1 MKKNIQNLFILLI
14 LFPDLVKFLRK
25 DVNFRLQTIRFDLN
39 AESTRQEKIGD
50 EMRFFQKIYLFRK
63 SIFENTNTSDG
74 QQ

>member
-1 MKKNIQNLFILLI
+1 MKKNIQNLFILFL
-14 LFPDLVKFLRK
+14 DLVKFLIK
-25 DVNFRLQTIRFDLN
+25 DVNFRLQTIRFGLN
-39 AESTRQEKIGD
+39 AESTRQEKIGN